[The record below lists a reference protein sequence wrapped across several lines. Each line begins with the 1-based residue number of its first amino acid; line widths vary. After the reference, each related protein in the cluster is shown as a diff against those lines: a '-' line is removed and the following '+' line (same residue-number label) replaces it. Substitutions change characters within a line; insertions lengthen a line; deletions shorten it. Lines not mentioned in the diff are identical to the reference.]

1 VAEASTV
8 AETPTATTSSTTDP
22 AAPLKARQQLIE
34 WTRTALPTVVGAI
47 GLTGFVSILG
57 GALIWVRF
65 STAAL
70 PADQAV
76 GELPTSSLLVT
87 GAVSLVLYLVLGL
100 AAVALV
106 YLLQRAV
113 LTRVVADSE
122 SNQKESLERAPD
134 TIKALER
141 EQALTLAWITQLTAR
156 IAELAPPA
164 PPAPDPTSGDAAAPE
179 APAATTPTPEQ
190 MQLEEDLRKQL
201 TDLGNERLEAGERA
215 DKIARALYDAELKVS
230 RSSPGAVLGGQYGLA
245 VLAAVEFALIV
256 VRTDAAEGSKI
267 GLIALLALAV
277 ALGVGFGYGAS
288 AETKHEE
295 EEEPPA
301 RSKAAKAAQAERD
314 RRQAIQ
320 TRRLHVRWIT
330 AVIALGAA
338 GWLIA
343 LDEWTLLPTLVCIG
357 LTGANYAVSRLHPT
371 RFFWLGISIFV
382 SVVLFGAVL
391 TYSRSNNAPSAQ
403 PAAVLL
409 KDGCTAHG
417 LWIGESSDR
426 VYLAHVT
433 ETNIAKPREP
443 PEWQL
448 SEGRIFW
455 VSRSQVASESVG
467 TLQRV
472 RNATLEAPRLEME
485 LSSIQ
490 AQDALTTE
498 KCKSAAVEK
507 TETKK
512 PDPPKPRPP
521 RPKPNRTKPCRKHA
535 RHRAHRGRSA

>member
-1 VAEASTV
+1 MAESSSTAAEAS
-8 AETPTATTSSTTDP
+8 P
-22 AAPLKARQQLIE
+22 AASTSVPDTALPLSARHQLIE
-34 WTRTALPTVVGAI
+34 WARTALPTIVGAI

-113 LTRVVADSE
+113 LTRVVDNSATPD
-122 SNQKESLERAPD
+122 KIKSLEREH
-134 TIKALER
+134 ALVLARMAQLSASIVE
-141 EQALTLAWITQLTAR
+141 LT
-156 IAELAPPA
+156 PPV
-164 PPAPDPTSGDAAAPE
+164 APE
-179 APAATTPTPEQ
+179 APADPADDPAKSVSQSGTPSKQQTQ
-190 MQLEEDLRKQL
+190 YEDALQKQL
-201 TDLGNERLEAGERA
+201 TGLESERLKAGERA
-215 DKIARALYDAELKVS
+215 DQIAKDIYKAELEVS
-230 RSSPGAVLGGQYGLA
+230 QNAPDAVRGGQYGLL
-245 VLAAVEFALIV
+245 VLAAVEFALVV
-256 VRTDAAEGSKI
+256 VRTDARESSKI
-267 GLIALLALAV
+267 GLIALLGLAV
-277 ALGVGFGYGAS
+277 AIAVGFGYGTS
-288 AETKHEE
+288 VKTEQEN
-295 EEEPPA
+295 PA
-301 RSKAAKAAQAERD
+301 PAAGSPEYE
-314 RRQAIQ
+314 RRQSLRS
-320 TRRLHVRWIT
+320 RRVNVRWIT
-330 AVIALGAA
+330 VLLALGAA
-338 GWLIA
+338 AWLVA
-343 LDEWTLLPTLVCIG
+343 LDEWTLLPTLVCVG
-357 LTGANYAVSRLHPT
+357 LTGANWAVSRLHPS

-426 VYLAHVT
+426 VFLARVD
-433 ETNIAKPREP
+433 ETNVAKHGEA
-443 PEWQL
+443 PETQL

-455 VSRSQVASESVG
+455 VSRSLVASESVG

-472 RNATLEAPRLEME
+472 RDAIAEAPRLESE

-490 AQDALTTE
+490 VDDALTSQ
-498 KCKSAAVEK
+498 KCPAVDPAGKNAKKAKKSKK
-507 TETKK
+507 TEAKTKK
-512 PDPPKPRPP
+512 AKG
-521 RPKPNRTKPCRKHA
+521 KGAKTQKKA
-535 RHRAHRGRSA
+535 GKTRA